1 MLDLAH
7 LDLAR
12 EELRELVVSEVG
24 DFVAGASREGRLLPD
39 ELDQRQMA
47 AAIVR
52 RELDARTRRAVRT
65 GDAPMSAEQEALL
78 VSQVV
83 DTAFSPTRGLDPL
96 LARTDV
102 TDVFINGCDDVR
114 VALIDGR
121 VEHVAPIAA
130 SDAELIELVQ
140 TLARRGGH
148 AEREFTEA
156 RPILDLQLPDGSRLA
171 AAGWVTKRPYVTVRR
186 HLLVDA
192 FHDELVG
199 RAMYDAGVASLLRA
213 FVHAR
218 WNVLIA
224 GGQGVGKTTLLRA
237 MLHECPPDE
246 RLLVLEQEPELHLD
260 TLPERHNHVLV
271 FMERVANMEGVGAV
285 SLADL
290 SRAIKR
296 FTPQRIVVGEV
307 RGGEVIDMLEAMTQG
322 IAGSMCTM
330 HADSSLAVF
339 PRLPIY
345 ARSGGRSWATEDVLS
360 LTALALQAIVFVGRD
375 RSGRRVVSEIRHVE
389 GFDASTGQVVT
400 NAWFMPGVAG
410 AACRNPGAPIPVRL
424 LEELIDAGYD
434 PALHDSAA
442 ELPASGGWSP

>member
-1 MLDLAH
+1 VADL
-7 LDLAR
+7 LE
-12 EELRELVVSEVG
+12 EELRRLVALEVG
-24 DFVAGASREGRLLPD
+24 EFVAGASHDGRPLPD
-39 ELDQRQMA
+39 GLDQRQMA
-47 AAIVR
+47 TAIVR
-52 RELDARTRRAVRT
+52 RELDARARRAVQA
-65 GDAPMSAEQEALL
+65 GEAPMSTEHEALL
-78 VSQVV
+78 VDRVV
-83 DTAFSPTRGLDPL
+83 NTAFSPTRGLDPL
-96 LARTDV
+96 LARADV

-114 VALIDGR
+114 IALVDGR
-121 VEHVAPIAA
+121 VEQVAPIAA
-130 SDAELIELVQ
+130 SDDELIELVQ

-199 RAMYDAGVASLLRA
+199 RGMYDDGLASLLRA
-213 FVHAR
+213 FVRAR

-237 MLHECPPDE
+237 MLHECAPAE

-260 TLPERHNHVLV
+260 TLPDRHNHVLV
-271 FMERVANMEGVGAV
+271 FMERLANMEGVGAV

-345 ARSGGRSWATEDVLS
+345 ARSGGRAWATEDVLS
-360 LTALALQAIVFVGRD
+360 LAALALQAIVFVGRD
-375 RSGRRVVSEIRHVE
+375 RSGHRVVSEIRQVE

-400 NAWFMPGVAG
+400 NAWFMPGVTG
-410 AACRNPGAPIPVRL
+410 SACRNPGAPIPVRL
-424 LEELIDAGYD
+424 LEELVDAGYD
-434 PALHDSAA
+434 PSLHDPSEFAVA
-442 ELPASGGWSP
+442 GRGWTS